1 MGKFRVSNLL
11 NWNIQFMYMLFAY
24 YYTILSS
31 LGFLGVFLPVKYKLR
46 SSIDTEI
53 C

>member
-31 LGFLGVFLPVKYKLR
+31 LGFFGFFLPVKYKLR